1 MPRRTPSNTPSE
13 LVLSFGVAGARGPV
27 PTCDEGL
34 LSRHSDNASH
44 ARLMAGDLSKIMGA
58 LVRMGPQ

>member
-1 MPRRTPSNTPSE
+1 MVP
-13 LVLSFGVAGARGPV
+13 SFGVAGARGPL

-34 LSRHSDNASH
+34 LSCHSGNASH
-44 ARLMAGDLSKIMGA
+44 ASLIAGDLSKIMGA